1 MCLIMNNERKIK
13 DLYHIVDELVH
24 IRDTINFPKQSLL
37 NRFNAS
43 LEDIQKHHC
52 DTQIQRYLD
61 QCRLSSQLPE
71 SLETDPLESPRI
83 RGHFCRAF

>member
-1 MCLIMNNERKIK
+1 MNNERKIK

-43 LEDIQKHHC
+43 LEDIQKHINLLNNNKEYWNGLL
-52 DTQIQRYLD
+52 DIIDNQRQI
-61 QCRLSSQLPE
+61 
-71 SLETDPLESPRI
+71 
-83 RGHFCRAF
+83 